1 MTLLAT
7 FPRTIWFYFV
17 PILFLLFSGSLIASD
32 ELREAR
38 LVEEIETNLFDGEVI
53 SLGSDDEQFAAVE
66 MISEDPPRGGIILLH
81 GRGFHAD
88 WPENIGPLRVGR
100 SEAGW
105 QTLSLQLPVLEKTAK
120 YFDYL
125 PVLPEA
131 GPRLDAA
138 IAHLSEQGISP
149 IILLAHSCG
158 AHMAMLWLESSKGK
172 EIDGFVGI
180 GMGATDYKQPMQHPF
195 PFASLD
201 IPVLDI
207 YGENDYP
214 AVHRLAPQR
223 LALMTQGGNARSK
236 QIMLPEADHYFVD
249 HPDEMTAAISS
260 WLGAVTN

>member
-66 MISEDPPRGGIILLH
+66 MISEDLPRGGIILLH
-81 GRGFHAD
+81 GRGFLAD
-88 WPENIGPLRVGR
+88 WPENIGPLRVGL

-172 EIDGFVGI
+172 GIDGFVGI

>member
-1 MTLLAT
+1 M
-7 FPRTIWFYFV
+7 
-17 PILFLLFSGSLIASD
+17 
-32 ELREAR
+32 
-38 LVEEIETNLFDGEVI
+38 
-53 SLGSDDEQFAAVE
+53 
-66 MISEDPPRGGIILLH
+66 H

-88 WPENIGPLRVGR
+88 WPENIGPLRVGL

-138 IAHLSEQGISP
+138 IAYLSEQGISP

-172 EIDGFVGI
+172 GIDGFVGI

-207 YGENDYP
+207 YGENDFP

-223 LALMTQGGNARSK
+223 LALMTQGGNAKSE
-236 QIMLPEADHYFVD
+236 QIMLPGADHYFVD
-249 HPDEMTAAISS
+249 HPDEMTVGISN
-260 WLGAVTN
+260 WIRTVTN

>member
-7 FPRTIWFYFV
+7 FLRSIRLYFV

-38 LVEEIETNLFDGEVI
+38 LVEEIEANLFDGEVI
-53 SLGSDDEQFAAVE
+53 SLDSGDAKFAAVE
-66 MISEDPPRGGIILLH
+66 MIPEDSPIGGVILMH

-88 WPENIGPLRVGR
+88 WPENIGPLRVGL

-138 IAHLSEQGISP
+138 IAYLSEQGISP

-172 EIDGFVGI
+172 GIDGFVGI

-207 YGENDYP
+207 YGENDFP

-223 LALMTQGGNARSK
+223 LALMTQGGNAKSE
-236 QIMLPEADHYFVD
+236 QIMLPGADHYFVD
-249 HPDEMTAAISS
+249 HPDEMTSAISN
-260 WLGAVTN
+260 WLRTVTN